1 VPHTNI
7 GGGVMVGMLQVLT
20 YMLAFHLVIKGLE
33 ILQIGLASNR
43 AKTGDV
49 IKVGVLALTACVVA
63 AIGFV
68 VMQES
73 QAAKIDSLDLPSRPS
88 QSSYSYSRS
97 VPDNTPTSEELSR
110 REELRRQEAITAI

>member
-1 VPHTNI
+1 MPHTNI